1 MNYIE
6 YKKLN
11 TINKDDIK
19 SKLIK
24 GYREREVLWNVKLKE
39 YSNRNKRNQSYTEIS
54 DITGIDGYYLFIS

>member
-1 MNYIE
+1 MNYSE

-11 TINKDDIK
+11 TINKDEIK

-54 DITGIDGYYLFIS
+54 DITGIYGYYLFIS